1 MSKDRQR
8 VLDRSEQI
16 SLADLFDEMDFQQV
30 HSGLNVL
37 ETQVDYGR
45 GEDVKFRVEYGY
57 EYTDV
62 YMDVFR
68 DETDAEYNKRIAK
81 EEAKKE
87 KARLAR
93 ERQKEKARQVLME
106 SEEAERAE
114 YERLRAKFGS
124 ENS

>member
-81 EEAKKE
+81 EDAAKEKARKARETKKE
-87 KARLAR
+87 KARAI
-93 ERQKEKARQVLME
+93 LME
-106 SEEAERAE
+106 SEAAERAE
-114 YERLRAKFGS
+114 YERLRAKF
-124 ENS
+124 EI

>member
-1 MSKDRQR
+1 MNKDKLR
-8 VLDRSEQI
+8 VLDRSLGL
-16 SLADLFDEMDFQQV
+16 SLGDLFDGNNFEQV
-30 HSGLNVL
+30 KANLDAFEKRAHY
-37 ETQVDYGR
+37 DR

-81 EEAKKE
+81 EEAAKE

-93 ERQKEKARQVLME
+93 ERKKERARKTLME
-106 SEEAERAE
+106 SEAAERAE
-114 YERLRAKFGS
+114 YERLRAKFDAA
-124 ENS
+124 